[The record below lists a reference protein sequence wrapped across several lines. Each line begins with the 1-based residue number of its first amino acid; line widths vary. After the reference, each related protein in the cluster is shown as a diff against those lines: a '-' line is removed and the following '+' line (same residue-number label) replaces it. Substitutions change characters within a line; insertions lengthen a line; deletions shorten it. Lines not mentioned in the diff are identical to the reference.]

1 MGKFRITRLAVFS
14 ITLLS
19 LLSLTLLL
27 PGCTL
32 TNWRPDDN
40 EEPVWSPDGTKIAF
54 VSYRYGDGEIY
65 VMNADGSNLT
75 RLTNYAS
82 YDPVWSPDG
91 TKIAFRKYDTRGSS
105 IGKIYVMNADGSNQ
119 TRLTKYLCF
128 NAAWS
133 PDGTK
138 IAFDAYMDFDDPY
151 SVFNGT
157 GGIKGIYVMN
167 ADGSNQTRLSL
178 VGRDPAWS
186 PDGTKIA
193 FSTYDLITS
202 NINKDTGIYVV
213 DIDGTNLTNLTNG
226 YNPGQ
231 SPVWSPDGKKIAFNV
246 GTAIYIMNADGSN
259 LTTLSS
265 GGYDPV
271 WSPDGTKIAFAF
283 KGIFVVNAD
292 GSNLTRLTNFLD
304 IYNTPVWSP
313 DGKRI
318 VFRSDDDGT
327 SQIYVASTDGSNQA
341 MLSGKSL
348 LLEIKDRDNIL
359 LFGFLACMVLI
370 PLLIMRFL
378 RLSGKGQISELAIGS
393 LALGIIGLVGTLL
406 FVPTADYLIFGHTPL
421 NNTSVI
427 RFGFII
433 FPIASIIAIIFG
445 LVARSR
451 GVKNN
456 NLSGRSPAVTGLW
469 LGIAGLGLCLIA
481 IIIFHFFFIF
491 GNYLQTLD

>member
-1 MGKFRITRLAVFS
+1 MSDT
-14 ITLLS
+14 
-19 LLSLTLLL
+19 
-27 PGCTL
+27 
-32 TNWRPDDN
+32 DN
-40 EEPVWSPDGTKIAF
+40 EGTEFTVGQLTAIVAKLKKKLARFEYRLETTIIHQKLAGKKASLAMLKAQEAIAMEKEQKEARLNMSGTTIPIGLAKKIA
-54 VSYRYGDGEIY
+54 SYTAEQ
-65 VMNADGSNLT
+65 L
-75 RLTNYAS
+75 
-82 YDPVWSPDG
+82 
-91 TKIAFRKYDTRGSS
+91 
-105 IGKIYVMNADGSNQ
+105 Q
-119 TRLTKYLCF
+119 
-128 NAAWS
+128 
-133 PDGTK
+133 
-138 IAFDAYMDFDDPY
+138 DFD
-151 SVFNGT
+151 SHII
-157 GGIKGIYVMN
+157 GGIEYGINVRG
-167 ADGSNQTRLSL
+167 D
-178 VGRDPAWS
+178 
-186 PDGTKIA
+186 
-193 FSTYDLITS
+193 
-202 NINKDTGIYVV
+202 VV
-213 DIDGTNLTNLTNG
+213 DIDGTNLTNLTHG

-259 LTTLSS
+259 LTTLDS

-292 GSNLTRLTNFLD
+292 GSNLTRLTNFHD

-313 DGKRI
+313 DGTRI
-318 VFRSDDDGT
+318 VFSYADDGT

-370 PLLIMRFL
+370 PLLVVRFL

-433 FPIASIIAIIFG
+433 FPIASVVS
-445 LVARSR
+445 L
-451 GVKNN
+451 
-456 NLSGRSPAVTGLW
+456 
-469 LGIAGLGLCLIA
+469 
-481 IIIFHFFFIF
+481 
-491 GNYLQTLD
+491 TLR